1 MSTLAFALV
10 LAAAIFHAG
19 WNFLIKRINA
29 GPELVWLFSVVIGV
43 LYLPVAVAVWVIEKP
58 QFDLLSVGFVAGSA
72 LIHLGYFL
80 LLQRGYR
87 QGDLSLVYPTARA
100 TGPFL
105 STIFAVVLLGEA
117 LTLQA
122 ALGAAAIIGGVFF
135 LTGGFRRGASHLTTS
150 LLFGVAT
157 GVLIG
162 TYTVWDAYTVT
173 TLMVSPVL
181 LDYASSVARS
191 VLLAPYAVRHRSRV
205 FALWRDHRWRV
216 LGVAV
221 FSPLAYTLVLF
232 AFTFTPV
239 IYVAPLREV
248 SVLLTVLMGTLLLG
262 EPSPGKRLG
271 WAAVILTGIAL
282 LASG

>member
-29 GPELVWLFSVVIGV
+29 GPELVWLFSVVIVV

>member
-29 GPELVWLFSVVIGV
+29 GPELVWLFSVVIVV
-43 LYLPVAVAVWVIEKP
+43 LYLPIAVAVWVIEKP